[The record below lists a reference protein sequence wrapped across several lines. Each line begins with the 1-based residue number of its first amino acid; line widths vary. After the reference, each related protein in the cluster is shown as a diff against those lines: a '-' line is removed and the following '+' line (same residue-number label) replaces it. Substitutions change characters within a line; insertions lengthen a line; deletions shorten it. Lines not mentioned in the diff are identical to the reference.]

1 MGKDMELG
9 RQVGERIR
17 TLRKAQGVTVE
28 RLAEAADISVQY
40 VSDIERGR
48 KNMTIPILKRIVL
61 ALHTTADYLLFGR
74 TELGPLG
81 DAAMARLR
89 EMPPIERMMVA
100 QLLTKA
106 SNVVE
111 ELGWERE

>member
-28 RLAEAADISVQY
+28 RLAEAAD
-40 VSDIERGR
+40 
-48 KNMTIPILKRIVL
+48 
-61 ALHTTADYLLFGR
+61 YLLFGR

-81 DAAMARLR
+81 DAAVTRLR

>member
-81 DAAMARLR
+81 DAAVTRLR

>member
-81 DAAMARLR
+81 DAAMALSLIHISWTGCSAATWGMARPR
-89 EMPPIERMMVA
+89 WPSGP
-100 QLLTKA
+100 
-106 SNVVE
+106 S
-111 ELGWERE
+111 